1 MLFKARYVNSMA
13 FISNICRRLEDFLGK
28 ILLLGPPLM
37 AIGAQKETVEMVILI
52 DVPESV
58 VEIALL
64 VKV

>member
-1 MLFKARYVNSMA
+1 M
-13 FISNICRRLEDFLGK
+13 GK
-28 ILLLGPPLM
+28 ILLLRPPLV
-37 AIGAQKETVEMVILI
+37 AIGAQKETVEMVIL

>member
-28 ILLLGPPLM
+28 ILLLGPPLV
-37 AIGAQKETVEMVILI
+37 AIGAQKETVEMVIL